1 MVLKRGMQKR
11 LTQIDAL
18 AARAKNRVRKNK
30 ERARRDAR
38 MMESLSTGSL
48 PYSPAIMS
56 WLSRKLD
63 KRAGKITPDDI
74 KILLS

>member
-1 MVLKRGMQKR
+1 MVLKRSVQQRHRQM
-11 LTQIDAL
+11 DA
-18 AARAKNRVRKNK
+18 AEARAKNRIVKTK

-38 MMESLSTGSL
+38 IIEKLKAGSL

-63 KRAGKITPDDI
+63 KPARKITPDEV
-74 KILLS
+74 KTLLD